1 MFSLHTGFELLAGT
15 YLLIRG
21 DGDRDASPRETLQS
35 RLKGAGLLAL
45 AALGGIAILVHLRL
59 PPGISPLGSTF
70 W

>member
-21 DGDRDASPRETLQS
+21 DGKDASPRETLQS

-45 AALGGIAILVHLRL
+45 AALGGIVKD
-59 PPGISPLGSTF
+59 TNE
-70 W
+70 